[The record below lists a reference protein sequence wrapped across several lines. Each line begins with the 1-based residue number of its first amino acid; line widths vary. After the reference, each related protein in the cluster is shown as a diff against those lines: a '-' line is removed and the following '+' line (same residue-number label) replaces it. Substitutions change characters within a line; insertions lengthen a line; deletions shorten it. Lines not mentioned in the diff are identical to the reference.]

1 MTTIRNFYLKF
12 QTELIDLYEIQE
24 IKSIFDLL
32 LLDVIKWTKVQIQLN
47 KNQVLKNWE
56 LQLLLEKLA
65 ELKENK
71 PIQYVLG
78 KTEFYDLNL
87 IVNEDVLIPRPET
100 EELVNWIITENKSS
114 KKNEKLIILD
124 VGTGSGAIALA
135 LKKNLFTEVFALDIS
150 EKALGIAS
158 ENARKNN
165 LKINYVN
172 INILNNIEF
181 DKIEKCDIL
190 VSNPPYVLEKEKIEM
205 KQNVLDYEP
214 ENALF
219 VSNEKPLIF
228 YEKIIELA
236 KIKLKPKGKIYF
248 EINERLGEEMKDL
261 LNKNTYENI
270 ILKKD
275 LFGKNRMIRAIK
287 PL

>member
-1 MTTIRNFYLKF
+1 M
-12 QTELIDLYEIQE
+12 IDLYEIQE